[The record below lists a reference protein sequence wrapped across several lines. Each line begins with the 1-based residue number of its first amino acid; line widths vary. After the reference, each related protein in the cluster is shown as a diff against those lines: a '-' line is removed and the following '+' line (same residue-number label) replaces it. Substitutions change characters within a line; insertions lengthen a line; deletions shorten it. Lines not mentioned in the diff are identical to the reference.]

1 MKTNVAAYVPE
12 RPDRFVPIL
21 GAVLIALVGI
31 YVSLL
36 TATVYFAARQAE
48 LADTLLV
55 SETEVA
61 ALEGKYLARVKEVT
75 ARPVH
80 EYGFTRPKEVHY
92 AEASYPG
99 FSRADM

>member
-1 MKTNVAAYVPE
+1 MNTNVAAYIPE
-12 RPDRFVPIL
+12 RPDRVVSIL

-61 ALEGKYLARVKEVT
+61 ALEGVYLARVREVT

-80 EYGFTRPKEVHY
+80 EYGFTRPTQVRY
-92 AEASYPG
+92 AEATYPG